1 MILTDF
7 SDLLA
12 MAKQQIEPQRLLLV
26 FSSAEL
32 PVDADAGQKEAFAR
46 GEGGTLAP
54 VLCVDKRPEEI
65 QSFEALVAESSQTGQ
80 HWDILFVAAMSG
92 RGGIAPNEDEAVQP
106 LKMMVE
112 AVKGGRIGQFAAIDR
127 QGLLVEL
134 IRS

>member
-1 MILTDF
+1 MALTHF
-7 SDLLA
+7 ADLLL
-12 MAKQQIEPQRLLLV
+12 MSKQQIEPQRLLLV
-26 FSSAEL
+26 FACAEL
-32 PVDADAGQKEAFAR
+32 PVDADAAQKDAFAR

-54 VLCVDKRPEEI
+54 VICVDKRPEDI
-65 QSFEALVAESSQTGQ
+65 QSFEDLVAESTLTGLN
-80 HWDILFVAAMSG
+80 WDILFVAAMSG

-127 QGLLVEL
+127 QGSLVEL

>member
-54 VLCVDKRPEEI
+54 VLYVDKRPEEI
-65 QSFEALVAESSQTGQ
+65 QSFDALVAESSQTGL

>member
-1 MILTDF
+1 MSLTHF
-7 SDLLA
+7 ADLLV
-12 MAKQQIEPQRLLLV
+12 MAKQQAEPQRLLLV
-26 FSSAEL
+26 FSRAEL
-32 PVDADAGQKEAFAR
+32 PADADDEQKSAFAR

-54 VLCVDKRPEEI
+54 IICVDKRPEDI
-65 QSFEALVAESSQTGQ
+65 QNFEELVTESALTGLD
-80 HWDILFVAAMSG
+80 WDILFVAAMSG

-127 QGLLVEL
+127 QGSLVEL